1 MLPYSIRKAQG
12 LELLGLFVLH
22 CLNFTPFACS
32 HYTMFYNILK
42 YFIGPDYFPSKTMY
56 FCLLSHKPSL
66 FFFFDNLIFKFK
78 RTSIENKINITDTKN
93 APISSFSHAI
103 IFPLLIPNLATEG
116 GVSLMEIL
124 NSFLLSILASIVAAC
139 ICKWLN
145 GK

>member
-1 MLPYSIRKAQG
+1 MLLCFYS
-12 LELLGLFVLH
+12 H
-22 CLNFTPFACS
+22 SFAYM

-103 IFPLLIPNLATEG
+103 IFPLLNSKPQRGG
-116 GVSLMEIL
+116 GVILCDFTSFWKAVMVEITAYY
-124 NSFLLSILASIVAAC
+124 F
-139 ICKWLN
+139 CKWLDAAFKYFLSN
-145 GK
+145 